1 MIYMNTSF
9 LSGKYE
15 DFLKFLSFLVWKD
28 YIFLTL
34 MLQSFHFRSLKIKI
48 KEIVSH
54 LLIGIHAVRFVDS
67 SSVAYYST

>member
-34 MLQSFHFRSLKIKI
+34 MYTIFPF
-48 KEIVSH
+48 
-54 LLIGIHAVRFVDS
+54 
-67 SSVAYYST
+67 